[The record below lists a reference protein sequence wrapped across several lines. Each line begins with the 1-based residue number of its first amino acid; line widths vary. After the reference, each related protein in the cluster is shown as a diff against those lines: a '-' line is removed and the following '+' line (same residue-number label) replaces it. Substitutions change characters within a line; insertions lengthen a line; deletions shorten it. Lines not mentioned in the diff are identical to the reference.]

1 MPLWQP
7 TLFPEGYLINVSKTL
22 IKTNSQE
29 EKAMI
34 ISDLNYMETAEANV
48 EGGYVF
54 KSGTSTISFNF
65 NVAGASLVKG
75 NNAGAEASAGAF
87 GTNTQAQAIS
97 ATETGTGYSVAGAT
111 SVSSSNNTPKCYF
124 WCK

>member
-1 MPLWQP
+1 
-7 TLFPEGYLINVSKTL
+7 
-22 IKTNSQE
+22 
-29 EKAMI
+29 MI

-65 NVAGASLVKG
+65 NVTGASLVKG

-87 GTNTQAQAIS
+87 GYNTQAQAIS
-97 ATETGTGYSVAGAT
+97 GTETGTGYSIAGAT
-111 SVSSSNNTPKCYF
+111 SVSSSNTPKCYF
-124 WCK
+124 PWCK